1 MNIPFHKPMV
11 PDSFNDILSKS
22 IRGGWLTTGSEVK
35 NFENELSH
43 FNNAE
48 YTIAVNSCTAALH
61 LALAAKNFGA
71 GDKFIVPTYTF
82 VASVEVGEYL
92 GMEPVLIDCD
102 QNYNI
107 NLDQIEENLKSDS
120 SIKAIIPVH
129 FAGKAVDMNEVFSLA
144 DKYGLFILEDAA
156 HALETIS
163 SLGKVG
169 NTDHAAAF
177 SFMPTKIL
185 PQQGKVVLYVL
196 IINHWLKN

>member
-1 MNIPFHKPMV
+1 M
-11 PDSFNDILSKS
+11 SL
-22 IRGGWLTTGSEVK
+22 
-35 NFENELSH
+35 H

-92 GMEPVLIDCD
+92 GMEPVPLDCD

-129 FAGKAVDMNEVFSLA
+129 FVGKAVDMNEVFSLA
-144 DKYGLFILEDAA
+144 DKYGFI
-156 HALETIS
+156 H
-163 SLGKVG
+163 
-169 NTDHAAAF
+169 
-177 SFMPTKIL
+177 P
-185 PQQGKVVLYVL
+185 
-196 IINHWLKN
+196 